1 MKLQRLITLSAL
13 GLGLA
18 TGAAHAAVII
28 DGSTQGYY
36 NAGLGNIIPVD
47 GDPTVNPATAPD
59 LSGVTNL
66 GTWLTAAA
74 PTGGTWSAAPQAIP
88 ATWAVNSE
96 TAIVYEIN
104 AGTGLSNVHIDLG
117 IDNGIYVWLNGSYL
131 FGAMAPGG
139 ANINEYDI
147 SLPSLAAGKHYLQI
161 LREDHGGDTGYFIQM
176 TADRT
181 TVPAPGAL
189 ALLGIGLAG
198 LGLLRRRSH

>member
-1 MKLQRLITLSAL
+1 MNLQRLLAFTAL

-18 TGAAHAAVII
+18 SGAAHAAVII
-28 DGSTQGYY
+28 DGDTQGYY
-36 NAGLGNIIPVD
+36 NAGLGDIIAVV
-47 GDPTVNPATAPD
+47 GDPTVNPAPAPD
-59 LSGVTNL
+59 LSGVANL

-74 PTGGTWSAAPQAIP
+74 PSGGTWSAGPQAIP
-88 ATWAVNSE
+88 ATWDVITE

-117 IDNGIYVWLNGSYL
+117 VDNGIYVWLNGNYL
-131 FGAMAPGG
+131 FGAMQSGG

-147 SLPSLAAGKHYLQI
+147 DIPSLAAGKHYLQI
-161 LREDHGGDTGYFIQM
+161 LREDHGGSTGYLIQM

-181 TVPAPGAL
+181 AVPAPGAL

-198 LGLLRRRSH
+198 LGFVRRRSH